1 MKCLKWIVAACL
13 LVLLAPACSK
23 DRDTN
28 KVRFVIDS
36 NTPET
41 PIRVYGAHTGA
52 DYIVV
57 KNHFENTIETDETLV
72 ILDARCDD
80 SNTLI
85 TLEVHVNGKIKRRV
99 TGNRWVTT
107 GEVRLK

>member
-1 MKCLKWIVAACL
+1 MSEMDCCSVPFGTFVSG
-13 LVLLAPACSK
+13 VLQRP
-23 DRDTN
+23 RHEQGP
-28 KVRFVIDS
+28 VR
-36 NTPET
+36 E
-41 PIRVYGAHTGA
+41 
-52 DYIVV
+52 
-57 KNHFENTIETDETLV
+57 
-72 ILDARCDD
+72 D